1 MTDLKSTLT
10 GANRDA
16 VVSDMAA
23 FVESS
28 VSGLSGFTGMA
39 IKGAVGAARKADQN
53 VISKGVNRLLPEF
66 CDALDPHWRNYRESG
81 AHADFGAYLEEHH
94 TEVTDSILAVADR
107 NADGIDQPTVTKV
120 YSSVR
125 GKLTGIIDDHLSGLG
140 AVIEKH
146 AA

>member
-28 VSGLSGFTGMA
+28 VSDLSGFTGMA

-53 VISKGVNRLLPEF
+53 VIPKGVNRLLPEF
-66 CDALDPHWRNYRESG
+66 CDALDPHWRDYRENG

-107 NADGIDQPTVTKV
+107 NADSIDQPTVTKV